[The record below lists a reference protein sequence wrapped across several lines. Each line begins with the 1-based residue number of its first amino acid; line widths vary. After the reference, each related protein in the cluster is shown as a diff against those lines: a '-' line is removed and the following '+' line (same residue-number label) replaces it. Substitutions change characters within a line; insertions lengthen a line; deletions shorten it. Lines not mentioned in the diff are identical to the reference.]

1 MPIYL
6 TAAVKPTGNFPVFQD
21 TDGYGGFQVR
31 STTSDRDSI
40 PSSSRKSGMLVYVL
54 ADGYFYQLNSNLTTW
69 SIASFNASNIQG
81 NPVSSTAPTSGQ
93 VLAWNGSSWIPTS
106 PTVVGGATNAS
117 LGTIQLSGDLSGT
130 ASSPKVAGIQGY
142 SVSSAQPGDGYIML
156 YKSGS
161 PSQWQPTQFLDTSV
175 NPSDGYVLLY
185 SSGKWKPQPSSA
197 VAGTVQ
203 LTQDLGGTSS
213 SPKVIG
219 IQGVSVDSTP
229 PTDGYVF
236 VYSGNTTNK
245 WKAQPS
251 STIAPSAT
259 SLVTGMIKLTG
270 DLGGSSALPQVT
282 GFLGTQID
290 SSISPLDGY
299 VMLYGSS
306 KWKPTPFLDTTVN
319 PLDGYVLSYSAGKWK
334 PQPSSAVTNVAT
346 NSSAGTIQLTKD
358 IGGLY
363 NNPLVT
369 GIQGNPVTN
378 APPGDGYVLLFKG
391 SQWQPT
397 QFLDTNV
404 TPSDGYLMV
413 YTAATSKWTPKP
425 ASSLSVGDASS
436 TTKGVIKL
444 AGDLST
450 ATGGTA
456 DSPKVTGLLGKPI
469 DSTVTPSDGY
479 VMVYNTSGQRWIPGK
494 LTQDMILPAFSLSA
508 YISPSLYSDTLYV
521 LYGTTI
527 NKAQYTINYSS
538 TYVPASISLAIN
550 DFGGGNYSTTPSAT
564 TGPIALSNL
573 TTSSSWVKTP
583 ASNSVSDTSN
593 IYLYATYGTTTKS
606 VTIYLTWTFN
616 VYYGVADAWSKYSSN
631 PQSLFNLLY
640 YNLQTYRNINYN
652 QTSIEFSSG
661 SKYTYYACPAQYG
674 YAKPSASGV
683 FGGLGIFNSS
693 TGNYEPNATVSL
705 NVNGSIVQ
713 YYVYYSKYASTT
725 PISWSIT

>member
-1 MPIYL
+1 MPIY
-6 TAAVKPTGNFPVFQD
+6 VSSIYKPTGSFPVFED
-21 TDGYGGFQVR
+21 VDGYGGLQIR
-31 STTSDRDSI
+31 QNLADINNI
-40 PSSSRKSGMLVYVL
+40 PPANRKVGML
-54 ADGYFYQLNSNLTTW
+54 AWSRDDGYFYQLTALSPLTW
-69 SIASFNASNIQG
+69 SPAGFNANKLQG
-81 NPVSSTAPTSGQ
+81 KPISSAAPDNGQ
-93 VLAWNGSSWIPTS
+93 FLAWNGTAWS
-106 PTVVGGATNAS
+106 PSAPAVVGGATNAS

-130 ASSPKVAGIQGY
+130 ASSPKLASIQGY

-413 YTAATSKWTPKP
+413 YTAARSEERR
-425 ASSLSVGDASS
+425 VGKECRSRW
-436 TTKGVIKL
+436 
-444 AGDLST
+444 
-450 ATGGTA
+450 
-456 DSPKVTGLLGKPI
+456 SP
-469 DSTVTPSDGY
+469 Y
-479 VMVYNTSGQRWIPGK
+479 H
-494 LTQDMILPAFSLSA
+494 
-508 YISPSLYSDTLYV
+508 
-521 LYGTTI
+521 
-527 NKAQYTINYSS
+527 
-538 TYVPASISLAIN
+538 
-550 DFGGGNYSTTPSAT
+550 
-564 TGPIALSNL
+564 
-573 TTSSSWVKTP
+573 
-583 ASNSVSDTSN
+583 
-593 IYLYATYGTTTKS
+593 
-606 VTIYLTWTFN
+606 
-616 VYYGVADAWSKYSSN
+616 
-631 PQSLFNLLY
+631 
-640 YNLQTYRNINYN
+640 
-652 QTSIEFSSG
+652 
-661 SKYTYYACPAQYG
+661 
-674 YAKPSASGV
+674 
-683 FGGLGIFNSS
+683 
-693 TGNYEPNATVSL
+693 
-705 NVNGSIVQ
+705 
-713 YYVYYSKYASTT
+713 
-725 PISWSIT
+725 